1 MNRELDAVLHA
12 DVVLSFVRADG
23 LTVSLHRG
31 DGYYVAVWM
40 PGNKLARP
48 VDFGM
53 TGEIP
58 ATFFLRRC
66 AEPVTLSAELVA
78 AIRALVNG
86 MRGVKPVERKMFE
99 QALEDGHATL
109 LAREIDSLTTRKGG
123 EGAAA
128 LAKRIKAERDSAEAA
143 LPESLRTELAQ
154 LVAAHRAK
162 RGGRS

>member
-78 AIRALVNG
+78 A
-86 MRGVKPVERKMFE
+86 
-99 QALEDGHATL
+99 
-109 LAREIDSLTTRKGG
+109 
-123 EGAAA
+123 A

>member
-58 ATFFLRRC
+58 STFFLRRC
-66 AEPVTLSAELVA
+66 AEPVRVSDALVA
-78 AIRALVNG
+78 DIRVLIKG
-86 MRGVKPVERKMFE
+86 MRGLKGTERAGFE
-99 QALEDGHATL
+99 QTIADGHATL
-109 LAREIDSLTTRKGG
+109 LARALDGLTTRKGG
-123 EGAAA
+123 DCAGD
-128 LAKRIKAERDSAEAA
+128 LARRVKVERDAAEAA